1 MKEKAVIVLSDM
13 VTAYGWGTD
22 ACWNNIIGN
31 KTAVST
37 LSRFKT
43 NAFSSGCAATIDGLK
58 YHQKGSLVMQ
68 MLGPLLHKAKA
79 AIPEDAK
86 LILATTLGEIDLL
99 EKEILEGGRDLSS
112 SNLLCLLEK
121 VYTIA
126 NIKDKGMIVSAA
138 CASPSAAVAIAA
150 ARIRNGLS
158 DCILLSACDSVT
170 EFVFSGFSSLLALDK
185 KAARPFD
192 KERCGLSLGEGAAF
206 ALIMSGSRAR
216 REKREIIGEVAGW
229 GMSDDAHHMTGPCQ
243 NSEGMVIAIKKAL
256 KSAGIDEDGISFI
269 AAHGTGTVYNDAMEM
284 KAFQAVFKHKKPVYS
299 IKGGTGH
306 TLGAAGLIEMI
317 IAMRALREKNTPPT
331 VNLKQADDDALGWVS
346 SKRCYIGENAPMAL
360 MTNAGFGGIN
370 AALVIR

>member
-22 ACWNNIIGN
+22 ACWDNIIGN

-58 YHQKGSLVMQ
+58 YHQKDSLVMQ

-99 EKEILEGGRDLSS
+99 EKEILEGGGDLSS

-170 EFVFSGFSSLLALDK
+170 EFVF
-185 KAARPFD
+185 
-192 KERCGLSLGEGAAF
+192 
-206 ALIMSGSRAR
+206 
-216 REKREIIGEVAGW
+216 
-229 GMSDDAHHMTGPCQ
+229 
-243 NSEGMVIAIKKAL
+243 
-256 KSAGIDEDGISFI
+256 
-269 AAHGTGTVYNDAMEM
+269 
-284 KAFQAVFKHKKPVYS
+284 
-299 IKGGTGH
+299 
-306 TLGAAGLIEMI
+306 
-317 IAMRALREKNTPPT
+317 
-331 VNLKQADDDALGWVS
+331 
-346 SKRCYIGENAPMAL
+346 
-360 MTNAGFGGIN
+360 
-370 AALVIR
+370 